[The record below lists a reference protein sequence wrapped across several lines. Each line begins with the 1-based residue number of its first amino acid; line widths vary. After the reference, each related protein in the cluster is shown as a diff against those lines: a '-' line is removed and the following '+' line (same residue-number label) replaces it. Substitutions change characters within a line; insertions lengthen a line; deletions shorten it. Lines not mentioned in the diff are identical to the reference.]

1 MSIMAS
7 TNNKVHGKINSMQIF
22 MISAWGF
29 TMVISSFLFL
39 LVGHWIDLKF
49 NTEPKFMTGLLA
61 LAVFLCIWRLYEEA
75 TRKSKRC

>member
-1 MSIMAS
+1 M
-7 TNNKVHGKINSMQIF
+7 TGTGNKAHGKHNNMQIL

-39 LVGHWIDLKF
+39 FIGHWIDNKF

-75 TRKSKRC
+75 IKKSKKC